1 MNSCELMNSGAILA
15 DLANGKNL
23 FSQLLIPNEHCRS
36 KLIYCG
42 YTIIQFLSFHSRGNS
57 TASQSECEPNS
68 DCRRRGPLRRL
79 LLSLQTSLNHM
90 SIEQTG
96 LNCWNPQPSP
106 VLRAPSQ
113 FCDWFF
119 LGAAWPMGVNR
130 TSSRLSFFTEPE
142 GTGWSRVKVHILLPL
157 LPLSAFSPPSPL
169 IDALWSCSPS
179 HRSPAVCFLSRWV
192 LTWQS
197 NSYCECERS
206 APLPHACVHACV
218 HAHAHTHT
226 THTHILSSWTAA
238 ILIIM
243 KQRHSDGEV

>member
-1 MNSCELMNSGAILA
+1 MERIC
-15 DLANGKNL
+15 
-23 FSQLLIPNEHCRS
+23 
-36 KLIYCG
+36 
-42 YTIIQFLSFHSRGNS
+42 FLNYWF
-57 TASQSECEPNS
+57 Q
-68 DCRRRGPLRRL
+68 
-79 LLSLQTSLNHM
+79 M
-90 SIEQTG
+90 SIAGVNWFTVVIQLYDSSHFTPGVTLQHHNLNVNPIQTVEGGDPLGGSFFPFKHPWITWVLNRPG

-157 LPLSAFSPPSPL
+157 LPLSAFSPHSPL